1 MCPCRQHI
9 VPHSGYCHA
18 IQMCPCRQ
26 HIVLILVTAMPY
38 KCAQTACRG
47 HFRKNTVLQCLFWYE
62 SKLQYRW

>member
-1 MCPCRQHI
+1 
-9 VPHSGYCHA
+9 
-18 IQMCPCRQ
+18 MCPCRQ